1 MLKMRDDNPL
11 TAKIYKLLLY
21 FILPLLLAALIC
33 LCTIISNH
41 LDSILFKTLIL
52 ISGGLLG
59 FLAVYFFFTNS
70 PWIKSCKL
78 QSKQLQAFCKAIK
91 KAASSLELQE
101 IIDTLTK
108 IIVDVTEV
116 RGCSIRLLDAKS
128 GKMELRAI
136 AGIEDDIGG
145 NLLDIKENIY
155 QKRLLNGE
163 PIIVKDVCLRD
174 FPEIN
179 DEIESLIC
187 VPLRLE
193 QQIFGAICIYGER
206 GQKLSQQMISIL
218 SSLGNVVSL
227 TIAHASVYE
236 DLKSLVKTKTQ
247 FMLQASHELISP
259 LNTIQ
264 SIARTIL
271 QGYTG
276 ELNEKQREM
285 ISRIDIR
292 SQILSEIV
300 SDLLTL
306 ASGRVVSPTIK
317 LKRVNMNRIV
327 QETVK
332 FFETKSREKNLDMEL
347 LTLAEAPV
355 NGSEGGL
362 RSIVTNLISNAVK
375 YTPEGGKVTLRL
387 FEKQGVVVFE
397 ISDTGIGIPEDEQER
412 LFSEF
417 FRASNART
425 LSETGTG
432 LGMAIVKATVEQHGG
447 SVEFES
453 EQGKGT
459 TFRVHLHKAEG

>member
-1 MLKMRDDNPL
+1 MSKMRDDNPL

-21 FILPLLLAALIC
+21 FIPPLLLAALIF
-33 LCTIISNH
+33 LCTILINH
-41 LDSILFKTLIL
+41 LDSIIFKTLTM

-59 FLAVYFFFTNS
+59 FLAVYFFCTNS

-78 QSKQLQAFCKAIK
+78 QVRELQAFCKAIK

-101 IIDTLTK
+101 VIDTSAR
-108 IIVDVTEV
+108 IIVDVTGV

-128 GKMELRAI
+128 GKMELRAV
-136 AGIEDDIGG
+136 AGIENDVAG
-145 NLLDIKENIY
+145 NLLDIDENIY
-155 QKRLLNGE
+155 QKGLLKGE
-163 PIIVKDVCLRD
+163 PIVVRDVFLRD

-193 QQIFGAICIYGER
+193 QKIFGAICVYGER

-218 SSLGNVVSL
+218 SSLGDVVSL
-227 TIAHASVYE
+227 TIAHAYVYE
-236 DLKSLVKTKTQ
+236 DLKGLVRTKTQ

-271 QGYTG
+271 QGYMG
-276 ELNEKQREM
+276 ELSEKQREM

-306 ASGRVVSPTIK
+306 ARGRVILPTIK

-332 FFETKSREKNLDMEL
+332 FFETKSREKSLDMEL
-347 LTLAEAPV
+347 LTIGEAPV
-355 NGSEGGL
+355 NGSEEGL
-362 RSIVTNLISNAVK
+362 RSIVTNLISNAIK

-387 FEKQGVVVFE
+387 FENQSAVVFE

-447 SVEFES
+447 SVEVES
-453 EQGKGT
+453 EQGKGA